1 MIPPSMEP
9 DFPIRFPESL
19 PSRLE
24 KCPIVEA
31 IMEVRFLATEQWRN
45 LPGLLFAKI
54 RDRYPQQTDLPLAQV
69 PEQLRQQQPNLSTQ
83 PLMQFSNAQFTI
95 NFGPR
100 VVGLVT
106 KTNSYPGWDLFS
118 KEMAWLIGCLKETAF
133 IQEGERLG
141 VRYINFFEEDLLSNL
156 VLETQVAGKPLLGSE
171 MLLSFGLR
179 KEPFV
184 VRLQVIKG
192 AIGNF
197 EKVPKL
203 GNVLDVEV
211 WLGSNDFDL
220 FDNGMD
226 RFSEGHTLAKQI
238 FFGLLKDD
246 FVTKLKP
253 TYS

>member
-1 MIPPSMEP
+1 MEP
-9 DFPIRFPESL
+9 DFPIRFPQKL

-24 KCPIVEA
+24 KCPIIEA
-31 IMEVRFLATEQWRN
+31 VLEVRFLATEQWRN
-45 LPGLLFAKI
+45 LPGLLLPKI
-54 RDRYPQQTDLPLAQV
+54 RGRYPQQTDLPLAQV
-69 PEQLRQQQPNLSTQ
+69 PELLRQQQANLSTQ

-100 VVGLVT
+100 VIGLVT
-106 KTNSYPGWDLFS
+106 KTKAYPGWELFS
-118 KEMAWLIGCLKETAF
+118 KEMAWLIDCLKDTGF

-141 VRYINFFEEDLLSNL
+141 VRYINFFEDDLLSNL
-156 VLETQVAGKPLLGSE
+156 VLETQVAGKPLVGSE

-179 KEPFV
+179 KAPFV

-197 EKVPKL
+197 DKGPIL

-211 WLGSNDFDL
+211 WLESNDFDL
-220 FDNGMD
+220 FGNGMD
-226 RFSEGHTLAKQI
+226 RFNEGHTLAKQI
-238 FFGLLKDD
+238 FFGLLKEE
-246 FVTKLKP
+246 FLRNLNP